1 MGKLFYPEEGWST
14 CPFSIHQY
22 ARLTCTWK
30 TGIIQMIKTFADKET
45 ERIYRQEFSK
55 KLPQSIQRVALR
67 KLLMLDASESLED
80 LRVPPSN
87 HLEPLHGDR
96 KGQKEGVVMAEKIM
110 TPKISEILWEEFM
123 EPMGISAYKLAKET
137 HVPVSRVQ
145 DILHDR
151 RGVTADTSLRLGQYF
166 GVSETYFLNLQ
177 NDIDIRNAKMQI
189 GSELESIVPLQS
201 A

>member
-1 MGKLFYPEEGWST
+1 
-14 CPFSIHQY
+14 
-22 ARLTCTWK
+22 
-30 TGIIQMIKTFADKET
+30 
-45 ERIYRQEFSK
+45 
-55 KLPQSIQRVALR
+55 
-67 KLLMLDASESLED
+67 
-80 LRVPPSN
+80 
-87 HLEPLHGDR
+87 
-96 KGQKEGVVMAEKIM
+96 MAERIM

-151 RGVTADTSLRLGQYF
+151 RGVTADTSLRLGKYF

-189 GSELESIVPLQS
+189 GSELESIVPPKEKLKLPGQIFG
-201 A
+201 

>member
-1 MGKLFYPEEGWST
+1 MLQKVWKTYEYL
-14 CPFSIHQY
+14 HQI
-22 ARLTCTWK
+22 TWK
-30 TGIIQMIKTFADKET
+30 YYTVTEKANTVYGSTNNIEFAFRSGAKIITML
-45 ERIYRQEFSK
+45 R
-55 KLPQSIQRVALR
+55 LSIIT
-67 KLLMLDASESLED
+67 
-80 LRVPPSN
+80 
-87 HLEPLHGDR
+87 
-96 KGQKEGVVMAEKIM
+96 KEGVGMAERIM

-151 RGVTADTSLRLGQYF
+151 RGVTADTSLRLGKYF